1 MGTHFDHDRAT
12 AFLDE
17 MRTILNHGMTATMI
31 GIGHRVGLFDAMARL
46 DGRTA
51 PSTEIA
57 DVAGLDERY
66 VREWLDAMTV
76 GRIVAYDPK
85 TDGYR
90 LPPEHAAFTTRAS
103 GIANMASYAQ
113 YISLCAAVEDELVEC
128 FRHGGGVPYDSFAR
142 FHAVMAESSGQRF
155 EALLIDTIL
164 PLVPGVVELL
174 EHGVSVADVGCGRG
188 HAVNLMA
195 RAFPRSTFVGIDFSD
210 AALEAGRAEATEWGL
225 TNASFLAADAAE
237 LGDDHH
243 HHDDHHDDQH
253 GQRYDFITTFD
264 AVHDQ
269 AHPKRM
275 VDGIFRSLAPGGHW
289 LCADIRASSHVGE
302 NLDHPMGAFMY
313 GVSCQHCMT
322 VSLAYDGEGL
332 GAMWGVHRAKELF
345 TSAGF
350 TDIAVHSLQFDPS
363 NNYYVCRKP

>member
-1 MGTHFDHDRAT
+1 MGTPFDNDRAT

-17 MRTILNHGMTATMI
+17 MRIILNHGMAATMI
-31 GIGHRVGLFDAMARL
+31 GIGHRVGLFDTMARL
-46 DGRTA
+46 DGRCA
-51 PSTEIA
+51 SSTEVA
-57 DVAGLDERY
+57 DLAGLHERY

-76 GRIVAYDPK
+76 ARIVEYDPK

-90 LPPEHAAFTTRAS
+90 LPPEHAAFTTRAA
-103 GIANMASYAQ
+103 GMANMASYAQ

-128 FRHGGGVPYDSFAR
+128 FQHGGGVPYESFDR

-155 EALLIDTIL
+155 DALLVGTIL

-174 EHGVSVADVGCGRG
+174 EHGVAVADVGCGRG

-195 RAFPRSTFVGIDFSD
+195 RAFPRSTFLGIDFSD
-210 AALEAGRAEATEWGL
+210 TALDVGRAEAAEWGL
-225 TNASFLAADAAE
+225 SNATFLAADAAD
-237 LGDDHH
+237 LGDDH
-243 HHDDHHDDQH
+243 
-253 GQRYDFITTFD
+253 RYDFITTFD

-302 NLDHPMGAFMY
+302 NLDHPMGSFMY

-345 TSAGF
+345 AESGF
-350 TDIAVHSLQFDPS
+350 TDIAVHSLPYDPS